1 MVDFFNSL
9 LSNSFSQAIIKLSNR
24 INQLNKIEK
33 FNLETNIE
41 SDLTNI
47 IIELL
52 HIINNEFISIYEK
65 VFQTNSYYKESN
77 IKVDELLL
85 KLKENEVSNENY
97 LKKINDMND
106 LLNNEKNN
114 MLECKNEAE
123 EIKINLNIC
132 QIEKDNLN
140 KKIEFYID
148 DKNIIINCYYIII
161 KALSIYNENLAQL
174 IRETVNVIETKSKLF
189 NEKEIIIEKLTK
201 NKIKDLNRNKIYQN
215 NPEVNKMVTQEQITL
230 QNLIN
235 EFDNKIKETEE
246 QLINNRQKINQ
257 TVLELQN
264 RPIMPKN
271 NNGIND
277 EYNYNYYIKTN
288 ENNGNNT
295 TLENRY
301 IPNRNKNI
309 EMNFTYNNNNNTNGK
324 GIAYALI
331 NKNNIKIE
339 NQLDK
344 NENDINSQTNVY

>member
-1 MVDFFNSL
+1 M
-9 LSNSFSQAIIKLSNR
+9 
-24 INQLNKIEK
+24 
-33 FNLETNIE
+33 
-41 SDLTNI
+41 
-47 IIELL
+47 
-52 HIINNEFISIYEK
+52 
-65 VFQTNSYYKESN
+65 
-77 IKVDELLL
+77 
-85 KLKENEVSNENY
+85 
-97 LKKINDMND
+97 
-106 LLNNEKNN
+106 
-114 MLECKNEAE
+114 
-123 EIKINLNIC
+123 
-132 QIEKDNLN
+132 
-140 KKIEFYID
+140 
-148 DKNIIINCYYIII
+148 
-161 KALSIYNENLAQL
+161 
-174 IRETVNVIETKSKLF
+174 NVIETKSKLF
-189 NEKEIIIEKLTK
+189 NEKEIIMEQLTK

-301 IPNRNKNI
+301 TPNRNKNI

-324 GIAYALI
+324 GITYALI

-344 NENDINSQTNVY
+344 NENDINSQTNIY